1 MRRILNATVRNQ
13 QGVLNRFTGIL
24 TRRQVNI
31 ESISVGETI
40 DPIWSR
46 ITIVIQVDHVDDIQ
60 QVIKQLHK
68 MIDVKKVVDITDQ
81 KAIERELA
89 LIRVHAP
96 LTQRA
101 AIQTTIEP
109 FRASIVDAHEKA
121 YVIQLVGD
129 HEKIEACIENLRPF
143 GIVEI
148 ARTGVVGLT
157 RTQTT

>member
-46 ITIVIQVDHVDDIQ
+46 ITIVIQVDHVADIQ

-129 HEKIEACIENLRPF
+129 HEKIEACIENLHPF

>member
-46 ITIVIQVDHVDDIQ
+46 ITIVIQVDHVADIQ

>member
-46 ITIVIQVDHVDDIQ
+46 ITIVIQVDHVAEIQ

-89 LIRVHAP
+89 LIRVHAS

>member
-40 DPIWSR
+40 DPAWSR
-46 ITIVIQVDHVDDIQ
+46 ITIVIQVDHLADIQ

-109 FRASIVDAHEKA
+109 FRASVVDAHEKA
-121 YVIQLVGD
+121 YVIQLVGN
-129 HEKIEACIENLRPF
+129 HEKIEACIESLRPF
-143 GIVEI
+143 GILEI

>member
-46 ITIVIQVDHVDDIQ
+46 ITIVIQVDHVADIQ

-148 ARTGVVGLT
+148 TRTGVVGLT

>member
-40 DPIWSR
+40 DPAWSR
-46 ITIVIQVDHVDDIQ
+46 ITIVIQVDHLADTQ

-109 FRASIVDAHEKA
+109 FRASVVDAHEKA
-121 YVIQLVGD
+121 YVIQLVGN
-129 HEKIEACIENLRPF
+129 HEKIEACIESLRPF
-143 GIVEI
+143 GILEI